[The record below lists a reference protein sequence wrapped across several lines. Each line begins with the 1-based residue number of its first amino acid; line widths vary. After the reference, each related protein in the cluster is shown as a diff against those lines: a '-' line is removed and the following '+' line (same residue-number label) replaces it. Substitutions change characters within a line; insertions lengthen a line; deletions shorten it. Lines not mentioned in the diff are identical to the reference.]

1 MNASLDL
8 KNLERKAWVS
18 YHQDGL
24 FDLYLGLLLFCIALT
39 NSLLVGVL
47 DSWPRYIIF
56 CILLGGSWLLF
67 WAGRRFITTPR
78 LGRVKF
84 SAARRK
90 RKIHLAIIMSFFVL
104 LNVLLLFLTIAAR
117 NNPDTWGRFMPQA
130 GIFGLFVGAYI
141 GSAIA
146 LITYFKDIPRGY
158 YMALVYG
165 ITFAA
170 VEIFENPALYWIGG
184 ALIFIP
190 GVVLF
195 VRFLQRHPL
204 PPSEVTLDQPGV

>member
-1 MNASLDL
+1 VNASLDL

-24 FDLYLGLLLFCIALT
+24 FDLYLGLLLFCIAIT
-39 NSLLVGVL
+39 NSLLEVGL
-47 DSWPRYIIF
+47 DSWLRYLIF
-56 CILLGGSWLLF
+56 FILLGGSWLLF
-67 WAGRRFITTPR
+67 WAGKRFITTPR
-78 LGRVKF
+78 LGQVKF

-90 RKIHLAIIMSFFVL
+90 RKVQLAIIMSFFVL
-104 LNVLLLFLTIAAR
+104 LNVLLLFLTIGAR

-130 GIFGLFVGAYI
+130 ELFGLFVGVYV
-141 GSAIA
+141 GSAVA
-146 LITYFKDIPRGY
+146 LIAYFKDISRGY
-158 YMALVYG
+158 YMALVYAV
-165 ITFAA
+165 TFAA

-204 PPSEVTLDQPGV
+204 PPSEVTLDQPGA